1 MDARRIDATSSGRG
15 VAQSTAT
22 GHRRIVQFQRG
33 HPQSQHPVKDNVDMA
48 DNIRLPARRPTLD
61 QVVRDVQALIL
72 SRQDDPFLQTSASRS
87 CEDECHDDS
96 AVLIERN
103 GDSRSLSP
111 IDVHEHMI
119 RSPPPVIPAT
129 FRFPGGVK
137 LDAKGGADR

>member
-1 MDARRIDATSSGRG
+1 MQSVDDGLAAFVFCFFLSLW
-15 VAQSTAT
+15 AQ
-22 GHRRIVQFQRG
+22 
-33 HPQSQHPVKDNVDMA
+33 
-48 DNIRLPARRPTLD
+48 
-61 QVVRDVQALIL
+61 
-72 SRQDDPFLQTSASRS
+72 
-87 CEDECHDDS
+87 
-96 AVLIERN
+96 N